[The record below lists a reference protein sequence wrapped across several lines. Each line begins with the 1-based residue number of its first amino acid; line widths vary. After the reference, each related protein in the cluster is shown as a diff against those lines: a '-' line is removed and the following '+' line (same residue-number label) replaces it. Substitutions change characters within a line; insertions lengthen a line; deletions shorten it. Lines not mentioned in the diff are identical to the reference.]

1 MLKRI
6 ETDQHGQF
14 VRIPED
20 YAPKSG
26 TVLDVSQRADGAIV
40 LKPVDE
46 EVVVNAV
53 RLAELFEDWEGIY
66 QPSDDEWQADE
77 GED

>member
-1 MLKRI
+1 MANLYVSLK
-6 ETDQHGQF
+6 T
-14 VRIPED
+14 

-26 TVLDVSQRADGAIV
+26 TVLDVSQRADGVIV

-53 RLAELFEDWEGIY
+53 RLAELFEDWEDIY

>member
-1 MLKRI
+1 M
-6 ETDQHGQF
+6 
-14 VRIPED
+14 
-20 YAPKSG
+20 
-26 TVLDVSQRADGAIV
+26 LDVSQRADGAIV

-66 QPSDDEWQADE
+66 QPSDDEWQADDE
-77 GED
+77 ED